1 MNPKSAK
8 CKKMDQFE
16 FDMISDYENSLWRTD
31 SNRLN
36 DEPPLFANLSRADS
50 NVTGYSCSGLPFKV
64 HLTKREPDN
73 EIRDMFSHMD
83 SQEFN
88 FADCEVKSHSTAAD
102 SREPKTT
109 LVDVAIRM
117 VEEAK
122 LMIADFGEISLEEKT
137 FLASLIF
144 IRTGVEVDPGLESLK
159 FVEAVNASLTS
170 LKDKRNDDRLRFIY
184 KRGIKWLLS
193 RTTDYVAN
201 KLHKMHNYEQSFIE
215 AYFPHNLD
223 VSKSVMD
230 TSFASRKKFQQLFDL
245 SAKFKQ
251 DFLDFANSCLLAD
264 YKNSTHLTYSNMFK
278 DFKKMASKGGSVDVK
293 QLKTLYKRLPWKAAD
308 VKSTVDQLNRV
319 VRL

>member
-8 CKKMDQFE
+8 SKKMDCFE
-16 FDMISDYENSLWRTD
+16 FDMIPDYDSMLWRSD
-31 SNRLN
+31 SARLN
-36 DEPPLFANLSRADS
+36 EEPPLFGNLSRADS
-50 NVTGYSCSGLPFKV
+50 NATGYSCSGLPFKV

-73 EIRDMFSHMD
+73 EIRDMFSHVD

-88 FADCEVKSHSTAAD
+88 FADCEVKSHSTAAESRD
-102 SREPKTT
+102 SKST

-117 VEEAK
+117 VEEGR
-122 LMIADFGEISLEEKT
+122 LSIADFGAITHDEKT
-137 FLASLIF
+137 FLASLVF
-144 IRTGVEVDPGLESLK
+144 IRTGIEVEPSLECLM
-159 FVEAVNASLTS
+159 FVEAVNSSLSS

-201 KLHKMHNYEQSFIE
+201 KLHKMHDYEQTFIE
-215 AYFPHNLD
+215 AYFPDNLD

-245 SAKFKQ
+245 SSKFKQ
-251 DFLDFANSCLLAD
+251 DFLTFANTCLLAD
-264 YKNSTHLTYSNMFK
+264 YKDSTHSTYANMLK
-278 DFKKMASKGGSVDVK
+278 DFKKLASKGAGVNIK
-293 QLKTLYKRLPWKAAD
+293 HLKSLYKRLPWKAAD